1 MSEKDFAV
9 SSVGLPSVAS
19 PPKKPCY
26 LVALTDPS
34 GKAKIAKHFI
44 ALDKPESL
52 NGFINTK
59 GFYSDESEENIV
71 KGFVELVSSNPKESI
86 LDMSFPWHRVLSIRS
101 LVFNANKA
109 TTLVR

>member
-26 LVALTDPS
+26 LVSLTDAS
-34 GKAKIAKHFI
+34 GKAKAVKHFV
-44 ALDKPESL
+44 ALDKPDSL

-59 GFYSDESEENIV
+59 GFYSDESEEDIV
-71 KGFVELVSSNPKESI
+71 KGFVELVSSAPKESI

-101 LVFNANKA
+101 LVFNANKPS
-109 TTLVR
+109 TLVR

>member
-19 PPKKPCY
+19 LPKKPCY
-26 LVALTDPS
+26 LVSLTDVNS
-34 GKAKIAKHFI
+34 KLKAIKYFI

-52 NGFINTK
+52 NGFVNTK
-59 GFYSDESEENIV
+59 GFYSDESEEDIV
-71 KGFVELVSSNPKESI
+71 KVFVDLVSAVPKESI

-101 LVFNANKA
+101 LVFNANKPS
-109 TTLVR
+109 TLVR